1 MRSVLSACLIA
12 ATHPCVVSFS
22 AAPGV
27 QPLAAWVRPMG
38 MNREAAGLALKL
50 QRGGATVSILVR
62 LEKQTLGREFIE
74 RLRKLSRTREK
85 EFL

>member
-1 MRSVLSACLIA
+1 MRSVFKACLIA

-27 QPLAAWVRPMG
+27 QPLAAWVQPMG

-74 RLRKLSRTREK
+74 AVKSSALVA
-85 EFL
+85 